1 MLVLDQTVP
10 FFLLNRDLAGNR
22 QVAKLKLDIY
32 FDTISP
38 YSWPAF
44 EVISRYK
51 SRYIIKFYVIT
62 IPFPAGTPFLYFACC
77 FVNFLSLMG
86 LKPQFK
92 VTFMNTRG
100 KSISQRDPIQVV

>member
-22 QVAKLKLDIY
+22 QVAKLKLDFY

-51 SRYIIKFYVIT
+51 NRYIIKFYVIT
-62 IPFPAGTPFLYFACC
+62 IPFPSGAPFLYFACC
-77 FVNFLSLMG
+77 FVNFLALMG
-86 LKPQFK
+86 L
-92 VTFMNTRG
+92 
-100 KSISQRDPIQVV
+100 